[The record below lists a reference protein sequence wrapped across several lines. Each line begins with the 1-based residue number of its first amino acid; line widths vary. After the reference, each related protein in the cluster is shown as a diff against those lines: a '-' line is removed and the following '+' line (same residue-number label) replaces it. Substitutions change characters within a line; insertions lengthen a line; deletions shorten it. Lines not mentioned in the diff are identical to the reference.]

1 MNGSDII
8 TSHEMVM
15 SNTPGQG
22 FLSGPGFTDVPV
34 RYANVAGRAIFGGCI
49 DMGSVEEVEQRS
61 AQVRLSLAQAAEQSS
76 NNNGIDVAAAVPVMM
91 GIGLPPD
98 SSYLWPN
105 GVVPFVIDANLPA
118 QQRVTD
124 AIAHFNANTG
134 IRFVPRTTQAN
145 YVRFVSNGDA
155 GFSSSPVGMRGG
167 EQQIRL
173 SNGATMGTTVHECC
187 HSLGILHEQS
197 RCDRDSFVTI
207 NYANVQAGF
216 ESNFDKFCS
225 GFRDYFDYDYGSI
238 MHYPATAFSIN
249 GQPTIVSVQPG
260 MTLGQRAGLSFGDR
274 LTIAEIYSRFV
285 ERGHTG
291 VWRTKPGGYALWVN
305 SSWPSFTQKWQ
316 EWAGQGLRLV
326 DVNVRQSGNETR
338 YSGTWLPGTGG
349 YGLWADANLASF
361 TEKWQQ
367 WAAQGLRLVDMHVRR
382 VGGQNR
388 YTGVWSAGAGGY
400 GLWMDASWASF
411 QQKWQQWSAQGLR
424 LVDVNVTSVGGSPR
438 YSGVFIAGSG
448 GYALWANASWASFI
462 SKWQQWSGQGLRLVD
477 INVHRT
483 GNETRY
489 SGVFLP
495 GTEGYYLWANATWE
509 GFRAKWQQLAADG
522 LRLVDYEFTEPS
534 SFFDSADVTGLD
546 VAGMPSAASLS
557 IGTGTTGDAGTG
569 AGRGG
574 LYGLPVGAD
583 TTSITLAP
591 VQLLTTS
598 DGMGGMLLDVANAS
612 SLANAPS
619 DADGVGGVVME
630 GASSSLAEAADGF
643 GGIGGVGTPSSTTP
657 GSVSVPND
665 LSGIAD
671 LADGLG
677 GQNGVLIGS

>member
-1 MNGSDII
+1 MNDSEII
-8 TSHEMVM
+8 TSHEMVI
-15 SNTPGQG
+15 SKAPGQG
-22 FLSGPGFTDVPV
+22 FMSGPGFTDVPV
-34 RYANVAGRAIFGGCI
+34 RYAVVDGRAIFNGCI
-49 DMGSVEEVEQRS
+49 DMGSVEEVEQR
-61 AQVRLSLAQAAEQSS
+61 AATVRDALAQSATQSADTGGQAADTTPE
-76 NNNGIDVAAAVPVMM
+76 MM

-167 EQQIRL
+167 EQRIRL

-207 NYANVQAGF
+207 NYANIQAGF

-238 MHYPATAFSIN
+238 MHYPATAFSTN
-249 GQPTIVSVQPG
+249 GQATIVSLRPG
-260 MTLGQRAGLSFGDR
+260 MTLGQRTGLSFGDR
-274 LTIAEIYSRFV
+274 LTIAEMYSRFS

-291 VWRTKPGGYALWVN
+291 VWRAKQGGYALWVN

-326 DVNVRQSGNETR
+326 DVNVRQFGNDTR
-338 YSGTWLPGTGG
+338 YSGTWLPGTGA

-361 TEKWQQ
+361 TQKWQQ
-367 WAAQGLRLVDMHVRR
+367 WAALGLRLVDVHVRR

-388 YTGVWSAGAGGY
+388 YSGVWTAGTGGY
-400 GLWMDASWASF
+400 GLWVDASWASF

-424 LVDVNVTSVGGSPR
+424 LVDLNVTSVGGSPR
-438 YSGVFIAGSG
+438 YSGVFLAGSG

-495 GTEGYYLWANATWE
+495 GNDGYYLWANTTWE

-534 SFFDSADVTGLD
+534 SFFDSSDVTGLD
-546 VAGMPSAASLS
+546 ASGIPAAASLS
-557 IGTGTTGDAGTG
+557 MGTGTPGDASDGV
-569 AGRGG
+569 GRGG
-574 LYGLPVGAD
+574 LFGLPAGAD
-583 TTSITLAP
+583 VNLITLSP
-591 VQLLTTS
+591 TEVVTTN
-598 DGMGGMLLDVANAS
+598 DGIGGVLLDATSRPIAS
-612 SLANAPS
+612 SAPS
-619 DADGVGGVVME
+619 DADGVGGVMAE
-630 GASSSLAEAADGF
+630 NASPSSADAADGF
-643 GGIGGVGTPSSTTP
+643 GGMGGTATPSST

-677 GQNGVLIGS
+677 GHNGVLIGN